1 MERQMRNAMKPS
13 KREQTIE
20 CIEALDEG
28 MERLMT
34 RDIWQ
39 DRLVW
44 WLCKAV
50 KLLLDEQL
58 KHI

>member
-1 MERQMRNAMKPS
+1 MRPS

-50 KLLLDEQL
+50 KLLLEERIKTGGKEND
-58 KHI
+58 

>member
-1 MERQMRNAMKPS
+1 MRPS
-13 KREQTIE
+13 RREQTIE

-39 DRLVW
+39 DRLIW

-58 KHI
+58 KHK